1 MVNVKDLCLFFPM
14 LTPAIC
20 QQTAKQQTTRNT
32 TKICLLAKW
41 EELFH
46 LAAVVPNRHC
56 KGS

>member
-1 MVNVKDLCLFFPM
+1 MVNGKDLCLFCLM

-20 QQTAKQQTTRNT
+20 QQTAKQQITRNT

-46 LAAVVPNRHC
+46 LAVVLSNRHC
-56 KGS
+56 KWF